1 MKRIAPD
8 QITDRHILGIAKSLH
23 AAPLDVRHLPS
34 AIIAAIIKGDAV
46 LFEFGHDSIAVVS
59 KDDNRLTIDAA
70 DFSVFDRKELGR
82 ICQQLAAE
90 MACDIVQ
97 TTVFDKRLADAI
109 VAIGGKVESYDMTL
123 TLETV
128 L

>member
-1 MKRIAPD
+1 MRRVLPSEIG
-8 QITDRHILGIAKSLH
+8 DRHILGIAKSLH
-23 AAPLDVRHLPS
+23 AAPEDVRLLPS
-34 AIIAAIIKGDAV
+34 AIMAAIIRGEAV

-59 KDDNRLTIDAA
+59 KNDNRLAIDVA
-70 DFSVFDRKELGR
+70 DFSVFDRRELGK

-90 MACDIVQ
+90 MGCDIVQ

-123 TLETV
+123 ALETV

>member
-1 MKRIAPD
+1 MKRVHHSE
-8 QITDRHILGIAKSLH
+8 ITDRHIQGIARSLH
-23 AAPLDVRHLPS
+23 AAPVDVRHLPS
-34 AIIAAIIKGDAV
+34 AVMAAIVRGDAV
-46 LFEFGHDSIAVVS
+46 LFEFGRDSIAVVS

-70 DFSVFDRKELGR
+70 DFSVFDRRELGR

-109 VAIGGKVESYDMTL
+109 VSIGGKVESYDMTL

>member
-1 MKRIAPD
+1 MKRVTPAE
-8 QITDRHILGIAKSLH
+8 ITDRHILGIAKSLH
-23 AAPLDVRHLPS
+23 AAPEDVRHMPR
-34 AIIAAIIKGDAV
+34 AIIAAIIRGDAV

-59 KDDNRLTIDAA
+59 KDDNRLTIDCA
-70 DFSVFDRKELGR
+70 DFSVFDRRELGK

-123 TLETV
+123 DLGTV